1 MSTFVPPPPKDLIQ
15 AFIGEI
21 DQNIAEMDDTIAQ
34 LTQMLAGANARLHGL
49 LCSKSVLEDKL
60 AEWANLPETS
70 DTPSLQ
76 SEQLAF
82 PFAQTD
88 DLTHY
93 ELPDNVVPFTHGS
106 N

>member
-1 MSTFVPPPPKDLIQ
+1 MSTFVPPPPKELIQ

-60 AEWANLPETS
+60 DEWGVDPAS
-70 DTPSLQ
+70 DTS
-76 SEQLAF
+76 SAQLEF
-82 PFAQTD
+82 DFAAT
-88 DLTHY
+88 
-93 ELPDNVVPFTHGS
+93 PDNVVPFAHGS